1 MRLTRASLLAG
12 ALFSSA
18 SVLADD
24 ATTLHAIEGGSPNV
38 MVGARS
44 AARQGDLLGGA
55 ETGVEGSPNVV
66 INGKPALV
74 AGSKI
79 NCGGVVA
86 TGSATVL
93 VNGKPLSGR
102 GDVASGCAK

>member
-1 MRLTRASLLAG
+1 VRLTRAFLLAG
-12 ALFSSA
+12 ALLSSA

-44 AARQGDLLGGA
+44 AARQGDVLGGA

-66 INGKPALV
+66 INGEPALV
-74 AGSKI
+74 AGSRIK
-79 NCGGVVA
+79 CGVVV

-102 GDVASGCAK
+102 GDVATGCAK

>member
-1 MRLTRASLLAG
+1 VRLTRASLLAG
-12 ALFSSA
+12 ALFNSA

-24 ATTLHAIEGGSPNV
+24 ATTLRAIEGGSPNV

-44 AARQGDLLGGA
+44 AARQGDVLGGA
-55 ETGVEGSPNVV
+55 ETGVEGSPNVM

-74 AGSKI
+74 VGSKI
-79 NCGGVVA
+79 KCGGVVT